1 MNWDAQKIENILILL
16 ILLSNKVKIMLVLD
30 DTTLSGSSGVT
41 PKRVDPKLSTLS
53 FFFMKG

>member
-30 DTTLSGSSGVT
+30 DTMLSGSSGVM

-53 FFFMKG
+53 FFFS